1 MESLAE
7 CLATQDLMRERFEV
21 LRQTLSEPL
30 LSEVE
35 DLKNLAIHSLEEK
48 AVSIEAGEDS
58 TNESLRFP
66 QIFNALYQLLETS
79 DFSEALNEAE
89 LCYLAS
95 LSESLNEAELCYL
108 ASLSESLNEAELCYL
123 ASLSI
128 PRKFLSGLFKI
139 AILNEYPK
147 LEEILLTA
155 NHSLKINPDWLLGA
169 VKTRNKSVIR
179 RICDVCDYITISR
192 ARASACEEIDKYLC
206 DRLFKR
212 QNSWIENTP
221 ITLSLG
227 REIFYPHHK
236 N

>member
-108 ASLSESLNEAELCYL
+108 ASLS
-123 ASLSI
+123 I

-169 VKTRNKSVIR
+169 VKTQNKSVIR
-179 RICDVCDYITISR
+179 RICDACDYITISR

-212 QNSWIENTP
+212 QSWIENVP

>member
-7 CLATQDLMRERFEV
+7 CLATQDRMRERFEV

-95 LSESLNEAELCYL
+95 LS
-108 ASLSESLNEAELCYL
+108 
-123 ASLSI
+123 I

-179 RICDVCDYITISR
+179 RICNVCDYITISR

-212 QNSWIENTP
+212 QSWIENVP

-236 N
+236 KLIDINP

>member
-79 DFSEALNEAE
+79 DF
-89 LCYLAS
+89 
-95 LSESLNEAELCYL
+95 SESLNEAELCYL

-192 ARASACEEIDKYLC
+192 ARASACEEIDKY
-206 DRLFKR
+206 FVIAFS
-212 QNSWIENTP
+212 NVNH
-221 ITLSLG
+221 G
-227 REIFYPHHK
+227 
-236 N
+236 